1 MRERGPLI
9 TVLVVLVLGTVVLA
23 VNLMR
28 APTDKPAAQAVGSNA
43 AAAPASGPSA
53 RPAPPPAA
61 QAAPEP
67 AGPPAGAQVAPGP
80 APGPPGPNA
89 APPAAPGP
97 PGPNAAPPAAATPF
111 PGQAKYTGHTDGNRA
126 AIAIT
131 VRNDQVSAYLCDGKA
146 IEGWYQGSAS
156 NGRIDAKGAG
166 ANALQGSLKGS
177 TLSGTVSAGGKSWTY
192 NASPATS
199 PAGLY
204 RAQTGNRTTGWI
216 KGPDG
221 QVTGLAHQNG
231 TIEPAAPLDATS
243 VESVEGGD
251 RVVAR

>member
-97 PGPNAAPPAAATPF
+97 PAAATPF
-111 PGQAKYTGHTDGNRA
+111 PCHAKYTGHTDGNRA

-131 VRNDQVSAYLCDGKA
+131 VRNDQVSAYLCDCKA

-192 NASPATS
+192 TASPATS

-204 RAQTGNRTTGWI
+204 RAQSGKRTTGWI

-221 QVTGLAHQNG
+221 QVTGLTHENG

-243 VESVEGGD
+243 AQSVEGGD